1 MSGFDK
7 APTGQGP
14 FGAGTPDPLS
24 LAIAERDRRVME
36 QVERA
41 VRRGQLALAF
51 QPVVSARDPRK
62 VSFYEGL
69 VRIMDDTGRIIPAR
83 DFMWAAETREAG
95 RLIDCAALEIGL
107 QTLSRNPTLRLS
119 VNMSARSI
127 GYPRWVETLN
137 RGLASDPTVGERLI
151 LEITESS
158 AMIVPD
164 LVAVFMEGLQGKGV
178 AFALDDF
185 GAGYTAFRYLRDFY
199 FDIVKIDGQFIAD
212 VHANADNQILT
223 RTLIDIA
230 AHFEMFTVA
239 EQVESPADSAW
250 LVAAGVDCLQGYL
263 YGMPTVQPHWM
274 APGTGLGAAVGA
286 APGAAPG
293 PRGGRR
299 RA

>member
-1 MSGFDK
+1 MPIDLS
-7 APTGQGP
+7 PPPHTGP
-14 FGAGTPDPLS
+14 FGPGTSDPLS

-41 VRRGQLALAF
+41 IRRGQFALAF
-51 QPVVSARDPRK
+51 QPVVSARDARK

-69 VRIMDDTGRIIPAR
+69 VRISDDAGRIIPAR

-95 RLIDCAALEIGL
+95 RLIDCAALELGL
-107 QTLSRNPTLRLS
+107 QTLARNPSLRIS
-119 VNMSARSI
+119 INMSARSI
-127 GYPRWVETLN
+127 GYPRWIDTLN
-137 RGLASDPTVGERLI
+137 RGLAADPTSGERLI

-158 AMIVPD
+158 AMLIPD

-199 FDIVKIDGQFIAD
+199 FDIVKIDGQFITD

-239 EQVESPADSAW
+239 EQVETPADAAW
-250 LVAAGVDCLQGYL
+250 LAAAGIDCLQGFL
-263 YGMPTVQPHWM
+263 YGMPTVYPHWV
-274 APGTGLGAAVGA
+274 AQPAATAAV
-286 APGAAPG
+286 PGAAPG
-293 PRGGRR
+293 PAGGWR

>member
-199 FDIVKIDGQFIAD
+199 FDIVKIDGQFITD

-239 EQVESPADSAW
+239 EQVETPADAAW
-250 LVAAGVDCLQGYL
+250 LAAAGVDCLQGYL
-263 YGMPTVQPHWM
+263 YGMPTVHPHW
-274 APGTGLGAAVGA
+274 LGPAAA
-286 APGAAPG
+286 ATAGSAPG
-293 PRGGRR
+293 PAGGRR

>member
-1 MSGFDK
+1 
-7 APTGQGP
+7 
-14 FGAGTPDPLS
+14 
-24 LAIAERDRRVME
+24 
-36 QVERA
+36 
-41 VRRGQLALAF
+41 
-51 QPVVSARDPRK
+51 VSARDPRK

-69 VRIMDDTGRIIPAR
+69 VRIMDDSGRIIPAR

-107 QTLSRNPTLRLS
+107 HTLQRNPTLRLS

-127 GYPRWVETLN
+127 GYPRWIETLN
-137 RGLASDPTVGERLI
+137 RGLAADPTVGERLI

-158 AMIVPD
+158 AMLIPD
-164 LVAVFMEGLQGKGV
+164 LVSSFMEGLQGKGV

-274 APGTGLGAAVGA
+274 AAGPAAGLV
-286 APGAAPG
+286 PGATPG
-293 PRGGRR
+293 PGGGRR